1 MTFFCCR
8 GASCQTYLSASGL
21 FCLIS
26 ILFSGCCR
34 NCFACVQ
41 SILLDFPILFSLRFP
56 NVYSFAFIPVHRL
69 QFISLNL
76 IIFVCFP
83 IAICN
88 MIAVL
93 NHSVSQRFTHPSKV
107 FSILYF
113 SFFMPISLDILI
125 CSSLPTFFFFLGSSV
140 IFARSH

>member
-41 SILLDFPILFSLRFP
+41 SILLFFPILFSLSFP

-93 NHSVSQRFTHPSKV
+93 NHSVSQRFT
-107 FSILYF
+107 SIKGLFDPLFLIFHAYF
-113 SFFMPISLDILI
+113 FGYIDLLISAYV
-125 CSSLPTFFFFLGSSV
+125 FFFLGSSV